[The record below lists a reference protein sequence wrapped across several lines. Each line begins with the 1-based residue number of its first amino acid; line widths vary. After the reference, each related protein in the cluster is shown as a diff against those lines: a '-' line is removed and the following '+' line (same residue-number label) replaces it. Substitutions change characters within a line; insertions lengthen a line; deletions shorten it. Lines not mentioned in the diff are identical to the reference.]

1 MSPAGANAA
10 AGHQEDAAWAAA
22 ARAGL
27 ATEDA
32 YRRERLSAGLLDR
45 TALRIVA
52 TRRRRRRL
60 RVPAST
66 RRLRAA

>member
-1 MSPAGANAA
+1 MTFPTY
-10 AGHQEDAAWAAA
+10 D
-22 ARAGL
+22 L

-32 YRRERLSAGLLDR
+32 YRRERLSAGPLDR
-45 TALRIVA
+45 SARSIVA
-52 TRRRRRRL
+52 ARRRRRRL

>member
-1 MSPAGANAA
+1 MTFPTY
-10 AGHQEDAAWAAA
+10 D
-22 ARAGL
+22 L